1 MISKINTCGFNTT
14 LYQPIA
20 TAYENN
26 LTYVEFCLNLAKTVN
41 GLIDEVNKLGE
52 SIYGFD
58 DRIKAVEDLV
68 TDLNNQVAN
77 IQTELTN
84 KVSFEDFENGLNA
97 LKTELQN
104 LIIENYETLKEY
116 SDAEDAKLQYQIDN
130 FAVEN
135 IKLYDPTTGLLTP
148 IQTVVDNLFDATR
161 DEAITAGEYDGL
173 EITAGSYDALE
184 ITAIEY
190 DRYGKTILAS

>member
-1 MISKINTCGFNTT
+1 MISKINTCGFNPT

-20 TAYENN
+20 SAYDDN

-41 GLIDEVNKLGE
+41 GLIDEVNTLGTT
-52 SIYGFD
+52 IYGFD
-58 DRIKAVEDLV
+58 DRIKEIEGLV
-68 TDLNNQVAN
+68 DELNGKIGTIQTQLATKVNYQEFETGLNN
-77 IQTELTN
+77 
-84 KVSFEDFENGLNA
+84 

-116 SDAEDAKLQYQIDN
+116 TDAQDANLQYQIDN

-135 IKLYDPTTGLLTP
+135 IKLYDPTTGLLSTL
-148 IQTVVDNLFDATR
+148 QTVIDNIFDSTR
-161 DEAITAGEYDGL
+161 DEAISASEYDGL
-173 EITAGSYDALE
+173 EITATDYDALE
-184 ITAIEY
+184 ISAIDY